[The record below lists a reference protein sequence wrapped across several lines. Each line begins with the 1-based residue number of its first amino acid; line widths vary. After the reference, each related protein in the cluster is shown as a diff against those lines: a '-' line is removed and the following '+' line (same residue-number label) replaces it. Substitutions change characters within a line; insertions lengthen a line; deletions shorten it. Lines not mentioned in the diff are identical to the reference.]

1 MTVID
6 NGVVKLEEFARLAPK
21 IENHVHL
28 DGSYDHEILYR
39 IAKKHV
45 DDLPEEITV
54 PVLERKVPL
63 RRIVRESKNL
73 EEFA

>member
-6 NGVVKLEEFARLAPK
+6 TGVLKLREFACIAPK

-28 DGSYDHEILYR
+28 DGSYDHEILYN

-45 DDLPEEITV
+45 DELPAEITV
-54 PVLERKVPL
+54 PVLERKV
-63 RRIVRESKNL
+63 
-73 EEFA
+73 